1 MTARDLIT
9 AALRRLGVVA
19 AGETPS
25 ADDVSDSLERLND
38 LIDAWGTERL
48 SIYQTVRS
56 TWTLT
61 ADVAS
66 YTIGPSG
73 DCDIVRPVWVEDVRF
88 QDTSQS
94 PTLEMPLSA
103 LTTDAWAAV
112 PQKELTSTY
121 PTSYYWSPT
130 YPQATI
136 TFWMIPTSSTL
147 EGVIYAPTA
156 VTELELTDT
165 ISLPPGYRRA
175 LRDNLA
181 VELAAEFTVQPAPTL
196 LQSAQLSKADLKRAN
211 IELRDLAVDLM
222 WRPRHGRYNI
232 FSDTGA

>member
-9 AALRRLGVVA
+9 AALRRLGVVG
-19 AGETPS
+19 AGETPQ
-25 ADDVSDSLERLND
+25 ADDVTDALDRLND
-38 LIDAWGTERL
+38 LVDAWGTERL
-48 SIYQTVRS
+48 TIYQTVRS
-56 TWTLT
+56 TWALT
-61 ADVAS
+61 PNVAT

-73 DCDIVRPVWVEDVRF
+73 DCNIARPVWVEDLRF

-94 PTLEMPLSA
+94 PTLEMPLSP

-112 PQKELTSTY
+112 PQKALTSTY
-121 PTSYYWSPT
+121 PTSYYWTPA
-130 YPQATI
+130 YPQATV

-147 EGVIYAPTA
+147 QGVIYVPTA
-156 VTELELTDT
+156 VTEFGLNDT

-211 IELRDLAVDLM
+211 IELRDLSVDVM